1 MVDGLEVIPVKER
14 IISAQGCTA
23 FSPVAR
29 SNMGAHPK
37 IIISFKPQDK
47 QVVKRDHS
55 PCFACSKAGRH
66 GVVIPLRFGEPS
78 CRRPPSVWRNGLES
92 RTKSFPNCRFAVESS
107 VKRLSG
113 TSNSSALMP
122 ERYSRA
128 NPFLKTEAAVGLF
141 QLALRKVRPE
151 KSRLLVQLI
160 RPLVM
165 DLICA
170 PPSIFS
176 NCRLLTG
183 CEEPKNVLAKSH
195 RSLRPS
201 R

>member
-78 CRRPPSVWRNGLES
+78 CQKAAIGLEE
-92 RTKSFPNCRFAVESS
+92 RTGITDKKLSKLQIRCESS

-113 TSNSSALMP
+113 TSNSS
-122 ERYSRA
+122 
-128 NPFLKTEAAVGLF
+128 
-141 QLALRKVRPE
+141 
-151 KSRLLVQLI
+151 
-160 RPLVM
+160 
-165 DLICA
+165 
-170 PPSIFS
+170 
-176 NCRLLTG
+176 
-183 CEEPKNVLAKSH
+183 
-195 RSLRPS
+195 
-201 R
+201 